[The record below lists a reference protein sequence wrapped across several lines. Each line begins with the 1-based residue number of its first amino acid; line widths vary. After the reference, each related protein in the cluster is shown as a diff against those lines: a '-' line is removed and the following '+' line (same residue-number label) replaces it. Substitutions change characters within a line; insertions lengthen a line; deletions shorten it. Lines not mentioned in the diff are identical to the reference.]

1 MFIGLN
7 HEFDLEGCDRTD
19 MKLPYGQEEL
29 ISAVLD
35 ANENTVIAVIAGSPV
50 DMEVFADRA
59 KAIVY
64 SSYNGMEG
72 GLAMAG

>member
-1 MFIGLN
+1 
-7 HEFDLEGCDRTD
+7 

-35 ANENTVIAVIAGSPV
+35 ANENTVIAVTAGSPV

-64 SSYNGMEG
+64 SSYN
-72 GLAMAG
+72 